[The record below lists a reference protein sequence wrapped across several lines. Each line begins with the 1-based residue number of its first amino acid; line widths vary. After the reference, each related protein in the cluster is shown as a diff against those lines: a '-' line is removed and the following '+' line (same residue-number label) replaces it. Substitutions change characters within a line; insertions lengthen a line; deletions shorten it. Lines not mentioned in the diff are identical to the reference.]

1 MINPTDF
8 TYNDT
13 FNNTISSTY
22 SIKGTQWLASLPT
35 IIEQCALQWNLS
47 ALKPYPV
54 LTYNY
59 VMSGTMHDKP
69 IVLKLRCDQTELQQ
83 EIAAVEALNGYG
95 CVRVLA
101 YDLNLGAMILERAV
115 PGEPLTTLFPHDDTK
130 ATRIAANCIQSLHK
144 APFPESSLF
153 QTLEQTLPHFT
164 KTATALDPFI
174 IRAQELKKQLLATQ
188 QENVLLH
195 GDFHGGNI
203 LSSDHNQWVVID
215 PEGIIGDPVYD
226 LAVYIR
232 NPLTE
237 LIACPDA
244 LTIISNRM
252 HDFATLLGYT
262 PQQMYDWT
270 YLQTVSSAYWSI
282 EDKLDITRHI
292 AFLTLLKKLVN
303 KI

>member
-1 MINPTDF
+1 MKFEDTITN
-8 TYNDT
+8 TYG
-13 FNNTISSTY
+13 
-22 SIKGTQWLASLPT
+22 IKGTQWLASLPI
-35 IIEQCALQWNLS
+35 IIERCALQWNLS
-47 ALKPYPV
+47 ALKPYPN

-59 VMSGTMHDKP
+59 VMSGMIDHKP
-69 IVLKLRCDQTELQQ
+69 VVLKLRCDQTELQQ

-101 YDLNLGAMILERAV
+101 YNLNYGAMILERAV
-115 PGEPLTTLFPHDDTK
+115 PGESLTTLFPHDDQK
-130 ATRIAANCIQSLHK
+130 ATRIAADCMQALHK
-144 APFPESSLF
+144 APLPESSLF
-153 QTLEQTLPHFT
+153 KTLEQTLPHFT

-188 QENVLLH
+188 QKNVLLH
-195 GDFHGGNI
+195 GDFHSGNI

-215 PEGIIGDPVYD
+215 PEGTIGDPLYD

-237 LIACPDA
+237 LVACPDA
-244 LTIISNRM
+244 LIIISNRIN
-252 HDFATLLGYT
+252 DFATSLGYT
-262 PQQMYDWT
+262 PQCIYNWT

-292 AFLTLLKKLVN
+292 AFLTLLERIIN
-303 KI
+303 EHEFN